1 MKFVYVLQF
10 QLQYHHYKS
19 LLQVFMMNP
28 SQINK
33 NLDELV
39 IFIAQVAH
47 CYPDILTDFAQE
59 IISLLDKQ
67 NAVLESTIRMVS

>member
-1 MKFVYVLQF
+1 
-10 QLQYHHYKS
+10 
-19 LLQVFMMNP
+19 MMNP